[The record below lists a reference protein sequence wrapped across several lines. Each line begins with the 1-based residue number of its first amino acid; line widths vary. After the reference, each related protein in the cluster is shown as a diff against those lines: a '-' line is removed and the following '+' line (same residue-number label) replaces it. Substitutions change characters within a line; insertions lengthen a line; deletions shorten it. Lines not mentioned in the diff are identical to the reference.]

1 MSDGFVDDIF
11 FEKDKGS
18 GFNGNDGLKIVKE
31 EPSGLYLSSEAKY
44 VEDPK
49 NVLKNYYDTVEKMDN
64 GYYHGTKTWKLGDS
78 IRTEEIF
85 VPAELDE
92 KTTFSAYIPGAGGA
106 EKDAMYVRE
115 MFKGKNPPKCV
126 TVIASDSFDS
136 GNALE
141 LGTKIIN
148 KCGSKVDKFFSVGFS
163 LGVRNDLS
171 LSDSYIAGHPEVAN
185 SSMVFV
191 TDGVLIE
198 KGASISDYKTLKKY
212 NVPIIYMSGE
222 DTTFYSDQ
230 PYGNKNKIQTALNEF
245 GKAGYNIFAI
255 RSTDNNHNGLNIAAT
270 RYILP
275 FIFGTAD
282 DIVTKK
288 GGVPN
293 ETVSYDFLRYN
304 PKTKKIEL
312 ISSSGKDPTGIS
324 FLKLGLLGKKKRKAL
339 LQVTELEKI
348 VNDYRRNTTSLVASN
363 MNYVIN
369 NMNKIR
375 NGIATTTFL
384 SDSII
389 VGSEGIPNLIATNV
403 NRYYGNIEDVL
414 TKLEQETRSAASI
427 GYAINDMD
435 IDLAKH
441 ADNIHMLGKIVDV
454 EEPKQDE
461 RKDKSFNA

>member
-1 MSDGFVDDIF
+1 M
-11 FEKDKGS
+11 
-18 GFNGNDGLKIVKE
+18 
-31 EPSGLYLSSEAKY
+31 
-44 VEDPK
+44 
-49 NVLKNYYDTVEKMDN
+49 
-64 GYYHGTKTWKLGDS
+64 KT
-78 IRTEEIF
+78 F
-85 VPAELDE
+85 LD
-92 KTTFSAYIPGAGGA
+92 
-106 EKDAMYVRE
+106 
-115 MFKGKNPPKCV
+115 
-126 TVIASDSFDS
+126 
-136 GNALE
+136 L
-141 LGTKIIN
+141 L
-148 KCGSKVDKFFSVGFS
+148 
-163 LGVRNDLS
+163 
-171 LSDSYIAGHPEVAN
+171 
-185 SSMVFV
+185 
-191 TDGVLIE
+191 
-198 KGASISDYKTLKKY
+198 
-212 NVPIIYMSGE
+212 PI
-222 DTTFYSDQ
+222 
-230 PYGNKNKIQTALNEF
+230 LN
-245 GKAGYNIFAI
+245 
-255 RSTDNNHNGLNIAAT
+255 
-270 RYILP
+270 
-275 FIFGTAD
+275 
-282 DIVTKK
+282 
-288 GGVPN
+288 
-293 ETVSYDFLRYN
+293 
-304 PKTKKIEL
+304 
-312 ISSSGKDPTGIS
+312 GIS